1 MVHAEALS
9 TLPPAAGATAA
20 IVQFVGELRHAALPD
35 EVLHY
40 ARRHLLD
47 TVGVMIAGAG
57 GDVATRAEAVLAA
70 VRPAGRIPVPGRAR
84 RADVIDA
91 AFLGGTAAHGIEL
104 DDGFRQGSVH
114 PGCVVVPAVLALG
127 YDRHADGRA
136 VMEAIVAGYEAVIA
150 IGRACHPDLRQR
162 GFHPTA
168 AVGVF
173 GSAAAA
179 GKLRGLSA
187 DALANALGLAASSA
201 AGLFAFVNGGG
212 DIKRLHAGHAARE
225 GLQAAL
231 LAEQGVEGPPDVIE
245 GRDGFMQAFAFGRA
259 DKAHSKSTR
268 AGHSPEPGSSA
279 RAALASEASGQ
290 LGHSKSARAG
300 HSPEPGSSARAIALP
315 PAAAFGITDCYIKP
329 YPCCRHIQPAVEA
342 LIGLVN
348 DEAIASDEVQR
359 IEVATY
365 SIAAEHAETGWDDF
379 ASAQL
384 SFPYLMGLALKFR
397 AVKFEHFSEQTR
409 RDPAFGTIAR
419 KISVTAPA
427 DVDRLYPQLRPAR
440 VTVTTARGS
449 FTRQADEALGSRIVP
464 LDDAGLTAKF
474 LDLVGP
480 VLGAARAKELGEH
493 LWSLDAISDVAPLVE
508 SMAKPA

>member
-1 MVHAEALS
+1 MVHAE
-9 TLPPAAGATAA
+9 TLQTLHPAAGATEA
-20 IVQFVGELRHAALPD
+20 IVDFVSGLRHAALPH
-35 EVLHY
+35 EVRHY

-57 GDVATRAEAVLAA
+57 GEVATRAEAVLAA

-84 RADVIDA
+84 RADLIDA

-127 YDRHADGRA
+127 YDRHANGRA
-136 VMEAIVAGYEAVIA
+136 LMEAIVAGYEAVIA

-173 GSAAAA
+173 GSVAAA
-179 GKLRGLSA
+179 GKMRGLSA

-245 GRDGFMQAFAFGRA
+245 ARDGFMQAFAFGRA
-259 DKAHSKSTR
+259 DKA
-268 AGHSPEPGSSA
+268 

-290 LGHSKSARAG
+290 RGHFISARAG
-300 HSPEPGSSARAIALP
+300 HSPEPGSSARAVVLP
-315 PAAAFGITDCYIKP
+315 PAAPYGITDCYI
-329 YPCCRHIQPAVEA
+329 
-342 LIGLVN
+342 
-348 DEAIASDEVQR
+348 
-359 IEVATY
+359 
-365 SIAAEHAETGWDDF
+365 
-379 ASAQL
+379 
-384 SFPYLMGLALKFR
+384 
-397 AVKFEHFSEQTR
+397 
-409 RDPAFGTIAR
+409 
-419 KISVTAPA
+419 
-427 DVDRLYPQLRPAR
+427 
-440 VTVTTARGS
+440 
-449 FTRQADEALGSRIVP
+449 
-464 LDDAGLTAKF
+464 
-474 LDLVGP
+474 
-480 VLGAARAKELGEH
+480 
-493 LWSLDAISDVAPLVE
+493 
-508 SMAKPA
+508 